1 MKIHLRADRANGAH
15 TSFTVFMNGGNC
27 GALTMREDEALFFHD
42 LVMHSTYFLKTDE
55 RLTSGIW
62 IKDKEEE
69 DA

>member
-42 LVMHSTYFLKTDE
+42 TLIRSTWLLKTDE
-55 RLTSGIW
+55 IVASGKW
-62 IKDKEEE
+62 FKEKEKE